1 MPGKTTDPAAGN
13 SPVAKFALPARRF
26 FPFPLPSALKP
37 SVPSPHRPRPRLF
50 WLGLLL
56 LTTVTAWA
64 LKPTDRFRLRD
75 LESDPALTPKQFAGL
90 FEHFAYDY
98 SPLVLPPDEFLRDRS
113 GDCDDYAILADHVL
127 RRKGFKTRLVRVV
140 LVGTNIGHSVCYVTE
155 NKAYLDYNNR
165 KYFINLARSGDSLRS
180 IATKVADSLER
191 NWTSATEYT
200 YTYDE
205 GIKHFVTTVV
215 KKDPPDRDADLP
227 RNRPGT

>member
-1 MPGKTTDPAAGN
+1 MP
-13 SPVAKFALPARRF
+13 SPRADSCLSLLHRALN
-26 FPFPLPSALKP
+26 P
-37 SVPSPHRPRPRLF
+37 SVPPPHRPRPRLL

-64 LKPTDRFRLRD
+64 ALKPSDRFRLRD
-75 LESDPALTPKQFAGL
+75 LEAEPGLTPKQFAGL
-90 FEHFAYDY
+90 FENFAYDY

-165 KYFINLARSGDSLRS
+165 KYFINLARSGESLRS

-205 GIKHFVTTVV
+205 GIKHFVVTVV
-215 KKDPPDRDADLP
+215 KKDPPERDADLRQNAAP
-227 RNRPGT
+227 